1 VTPGEGA
8 AAAILDDR
16 GRLLL
21 VKENYDRRRYTLRG
35 GALKDGESALDAVR
49 RETREE
55 TGVEIE
61 IDHLVGVYRLVEGIT
76 VPLFRCVVADGE
88 PQRPESSEIAEIG
101 WFAPADIPEPRSN
114 LLHHALDDIVA
125 GRRGVVRDGL
135 PRVN

>member
-8 AAAILDDR
+8 AAAVLDGH

-21 VKENYDRRRYTLRG
+21 VKENYDRGRYTLPG
-35 GALKDGESALDAVR
+35 GAVEDGESALDAVR

-55 TGVEIE
+55 AGMQVE
-61 IDHLVGVYRLVEGIT
+61 IDHLVGVYRLVEGLT
-76 VPLFRCVVADGE
+76 VLLFRCVVADGE
-88 PQRPESSEIAEIG
+88 PQRPESSEIAEVD
-101 WFAPADIPEPRSN
+101 WFAPGDIPEPRSN